1 MEQRVARLKSCLA
14 HIQRQF
20 SHMTAVDMPDDVRDY
35 LGAMWQHVMHMQLEV
50 AALERQQTA
59 DAKAHIQTAI
69 SEAARG
75 ESSEDDITLLDA
87 TAGELTA
94 DELAESRGSYGRHSA
109 VTAHSGEQNRAIL
122 VIDDCQN
129 TQNILSFSLG
139 GEGLDITSLT
149 EPERWLAV
157 VRQVRPQVVLLDL
170 MMPGMD
176 GFEVLRQLRATKD
189 FDSIFVVV
197 GSSRSFE
204 HDRLA
209 VLGMGADD
217 FIPKPYHIKEL
228 ALKFHNLIR
237 SVRRYS

>member
-20 SHMTAVDMPDDVRDY
+20 SHMTAIDMPDDVRDY

-59 DAKAHIQTAI
+59 DAKARIQTAL
-69 SEAARG
+69 SEASPA
-75 ESSEDDITLLDA
+75 SAPMDDITVLGG
-87 TAGELTA
+87 AGELSA
-94 DELAESRGSYGRHSA
+94 DELTESRGHHGRQGA

-139 GEGLDITSLT
+139 SEGLDITSLT